1 MTSTASTGAVVGV
14 DPGVSGAV
22 VRLEAG
28 RLTVR
33 RDFKRVEDIAAAV
46 VALSPGASAI
56 VIEQVHAMPGE
67 GVCSVWSFA
76 YATGTAVGA
85 ALTVP
90 GVPLVRVTP
99 QAWQKFYRETL
110 ELPKAKFKA
119 MTQPVA
125 ASLFPGQQELFARKK
140 DHNTADASLL
150 ALWGLMRGSA
160 QGSDWA
166 DFFMTQARD

>member
-1 MTSTASTGAVVGV
+1 MTSTASSGAVVGV

-22 VRLEAG
+22 VRLEDG

-33 RDFKRVEDIAAAV
+33 RDFKGVEDIAQAV

-99 QAWQKFYRETL
+99 QAWQKVYRESLGLPRVPFKTL
-110 ELPKAKFKA
+110 
-119 MTQPVA
+119 TQPVA
-125 ASLFPGQQELFARKK
+125 AELFPGQQELFTRKK

-150 ALWGLMRGSA
+150 ALWGFLQGRA
-160 QGSDWA
+160 QGSEWA
-166 DFFMTQARD
+166 RFLMTQARD